1 MKLKLLLYITAVFL
15 VLLPSSFMPTS
26 AYGQKSK
33 AVSVK
38 KQNKKNR
45 DVKGTEEGKRA
56 QMKEVED
63 ELTKKHMR
71 IQDKATRK
79 RMKQTKKKS
88 KRLKSNKKEPF
99 FKRWFRKK

>member
-1 MKLKLLLYITAVFL
+1 
-15 VLLPSSFMPTS
+15 MPTS

-79 RMKQTKKKS
+79 RMKQTKKNIDGNVS
-88 KRLKSNKKEPF
+88 KVFIISTINTVASTQCLILTG
-99 FKRWFRKK
+99 